1 MAPKLAA
8 CKGTEAAMTS
18 PLILNPQILD
28 LDNGDTAYQFEYVR
42 GDVLMVRRVVRFRN
56 GAFSGFTKAA
66 VQTDFG
72 TPTVDRSQRALRY
85 ETEMISALAKA

>member
-1 MAPKLAA
+1 
-8 CKGTEAAMTS
+8 MTNTNV
-18 PLILNPQILD
+18 LILNPRVID
-28 LDNGDTAYQFEYVR
+28 LDNGDTAYQFEYMR

-85 ETEMISALAKA
+85 ETEVISSLAKA